1 MVDHSQE
8 FFKPG
13 ISASSFSDYFKSPR
27 HFWANSS
34 FNPERVKK
42 PSTEAL
48 DFGKLTHCL
57 ILNPETFD
65 AEFIVSPKINRRT
78 KAGKQEYQDFLA
90 TVGKRTAIEKSD
102 LDLATAMRDA
112 MFRNSAVRQLIGNG
126 MSESPVTWKRDDGDL
141 MCKVRLD
148 YARNG
153 LTIEYK
159 TTENAHPEAFA
170 KSLAT
175 YGYHRQK
182 AWQRDGY
189 KEINGEYPRGSII
202 IAQDKVVHDA
212 IAIYA
217 LDDRALASG
226 KEETDTAYRDICKRM
241 TTGNWEAYPARIV
254 PLSLPNWYKTKGAAN
269 E

>member
-1 MVDHSQE
+1 MIDHTQE

-13 ISASSFSDYFKSPR
+13 ISASSFSDYFKSPQ
-27 HFWANSS
+27 HFWQNSS
-34 FNPERVKK
+34 YNPARIKK
-42 PSTEAL
+42 PATPAL
-48 DFGKLTHCL
+48 IFGRLAHCL
-57 ILNPETFD
+57 ILTPEAFD
-65 AEFIVSPKINRRT
+65 DEFVIAPEINRRT
-78 KAGKQEYQDFLA
+78 KAGKIEYDIFLD
-90 TVGKRTAIEKSD
+90 TVGKRTVV
-102 LDLATAMRDA
+102 ATGDYSMAAVMRDA
-112 MFRNSAVRQLIGNG
+112 MFRNNAVRQLIGNG

-159 TTENAHPEAFA
+159 TTENASPDDFA
-170 KSLAT
+170 KSVAS

-202 IAQDKVVHDA
+202 IAQDKTVHDA

-217 LDDRALASG
+217 LDDNALAIG
-226 KEETDTAYRDICKRM
+226 KQETDVAYRDICARM
-241 TTGNWEAYPARIV
+241 TTQNWEAYPAKIV
-254 PLSLPNWYKTKGAAN
+254 PLTLPHWYKAKGAN
-269 E
+269 NG